1 MRCCSF
7 WRWNVPRATT
17 ARFKSRRTREDTQH
31 TRLQEATSAQAND
44 VKSEPPSVCLHYSTV
59 HAQTAHVPGC
69 EGQDNRHAPAAAPN
83 NVIEPSCLPP
93 SLKPHALFLCLPML
107 VMLFFFGVTSF
118 PLRAFA
124 CPWFSSLLRISCFL
138 LALIV
143 IFYALCLSLPCLV
156 YVCCSFFPPK
166 ST

>member
-1 MRCCSF
+1 M
-7 WRWNVPRATT
+7 PRATT
-17 ARFKSRRTREDTQH
+17 ARFKKRRAHEDTQH

-44 VKSEPPSVCLHYSTV
+44 VKSEPPSVCLQYSTV

-83 NVIEPSCLPP
+83 NVYRAFLPSPVTEA
-93 SLKPHALFLCLPML
+93 HALFLCLPML
-107 VMLFFFGVTSF
+107 VMLFFFGVTTF

-124 CPWFSSLLRISCFL
+124 CPWLSSSLRISCFL